1 VFDVPFPG
9 LQKNYFVLLLT
20 LMLKVL
26 KFECHGGGGG
36 GGGGGAR
43 EAKFSKPVTGN
54 PSPNGFP

>member
-9 LQKNYFVLLLT
+9 LQKNYFVL
-20 LMLKVL
+20 MLKVL

-36 GGGGGAR
+36 SGGAR
-43 EAKFSKPVTGN
+43 EAKISKPVTGN